1 MYLSTRAASSV
12 LSALLLKSLS
22 LIPTS
27 LRDEL
32 FLMKNKKRVSL
43 DYVCQ
48 QIRYIYITVG
58 AIAATAVAIALT

>member
-32 FLMKNKKRVSL
+32 FLMKNKKECLWIMFANRL
-43 DYVCQ
+43 D
-48 QIRYIYITVG
+48 TF
-58 AIAATAVAIALT
+58 T